1 MQMRETEGGIFIF
14 GEGGASFKPEKNL
27 HGTGGKDG
35 TCHGGSREQVKTC
48 GRRRTG
54 RERKGTQGSRGRGEE
69 LMHFLICFRQERVL
83 PGVSIVDL
91 LFTFSYCIVLHA
103 FSLMSLAFIHCLD
116 ATFLLLSRFFFYDF
130 HLRIFMHMR
139 ASESHIYSLSFPVRG
154 AWSMHRYLYLSLT
167 SSRSYPHVFTV
178 RSAHLHPIYIPCITP
193 LCIHTCPYLNHT
205 S

>member
-1 MQMRETEGGIFIF
+1 MG
-14 GEGGASFKPEKNL
+14 
-27 HGTGGKDG
+27 
-35 TCHGGSREQVKTC
+35 
-48 GRRRTG
+48 
-54 RERKGTQGSRGRGEE
+54 GEE
-69 LMHFLICFRQERVL
+69 LGGKKRDVGEQRKRE
-83 PGVSIVDL
+83 G
-91 LFTFSYCIVLHA
+91 THA
-103 FSLMSLAFIHCLD
+103 FSDLFPLGESSSRCEYCGSSVHI
-116 ATFLLLSRFFFYDF
+116 FLLHCSSCIFLDVFSFYSLFGCNFSATLSFFFYDF

-154 AWSMHRYLYLSLT
+154 AWSMHRYLYFSLT